1 MYKRNF
7 EPNYE
12 AALATI
18 RHLDN
23 ESLRDFVNNDESVAN
38 LVKNVDQCKEL
49 ETEKEMIMAQNK
61 SLAEYNLSLAPK
73 LEKGKAKLKEISPK
87 IQTLCDS
94 VQEKQSRLSK
104 WSLLVISM

>member
-12 AALATI
+12 SALGAVK
-18 RHLDN
+18 HFGN
-23 ESLRDFVNNDESVAN
+23 ENLRDFVNNDESVAN
-38 LVKNVDQCKEL
+38 FVKNVDQCKEL

-73 LEKGKAKLKEISPK
+73 LEKGKAKLKELAPK

-104 WSLLVISM
+104 WRSFY